1 MNLSD
6 TFLEHF
12 ETIKD
17 PRLNNHNRR
26 HDLMDILVIA
36 ILGTICGA
44 DGWNELTEFACAKK
58 KWLKTFLSLP
68 NGIPSHDTFARVF
81 ALIDPKDF
89 NRSFSEWIESLS
101 LNLNQE
107 IIAVDG
113 KTVRGSHQ
121 RKKGQGPIHLVSA
134 WAAQH
139 NLMLAQVKTADKSN
153 EIEAIPRLL
162 KMIDI
167 KDSIV
172 TIDAMG
178 CQQKIANQIISQGA
192 DYILCLKENQPHLYE
207 DVTSIFETAETRLFK
222 KILNLRRIEKI
233 KDHGR
238 VETRRYTLI
247 SARDPL
253 LFHLRW
259 PGMNSLGILE
269 VTRTMDNEVTRS
281 KRFFITTIAYEKI
294 DDFMRGVRKHWG
306 IEINLHWSL
315 DVSFKEDYSR
325 VRAGHASE
333 NLATV
338 RRVALNLLKQE
349 KTNKRGI
356 TCKRKRCGWDN
367 QYLMAVLK
375 TGSGINDATF

>member
-1 MNLSD
+1 MNLSE

-12 ETIKD
+12 ESIKD

-26 HDLMDILVIA
+26 HELMDILVIT

-44 DGWNELTEFACAKK
+44 DGWNELTEFARAKK
-58 KWLKTFLSLP
+58 KWLNTFLSLP

-89 NRSFSEWIESLS
+89 DHSFSEWIASLS
-101 LNLNQE
+101 LDFNQE

-121 RKKGQGPIHLVSA
+121 RKKGQDPIHLVSA
-134 WAAQH
+134 WAAKHQ
-139 NLMLAQVKTADKSN
+139 LMLAQVKTADKSN

-167 KDSIV
+167 QNTIV

-178 CQQKIANQIISQGA
+178 CQQKIAKQIIRQGG
-192 DYILCLKENQPHLYE
+192 DYILNLKENQPHLYQ
-207 DVTSIFETAETRLFK
+207 DVCAVFETAEARQFK
-222 KILNLRRIEKI
+222 KILHLRKIEKI

-238 VETRRYTLI
+238 VETRRYTLL

-259 PGMNSLGILE
+259 PGMTSLGMLE
-269 VTRTMDNEVTRS
+269 VTRTVNNEVTRS

-294 DDFMRGVRKHWG
+294 DDFIRGVRKHWD

-315 DVSFKEDYSR
+315 DVSFREDYSR

-349 KTNKRGI
+349 KTNKSGI

-367 QYLMAVLK
+367 LYLMTVLNGGVK
-375 TGSGINDATF
+375 MNEITS